1 VTPGSASYSGD
12 TVTVAGQS
20 IVSTPNADVALQ
32 VATNLNN
39 AFVKPAGAA
48 VNAKKLVKVKQ
59 EKPKKV
65 KENKKVKADKTKK

>member
-1 VTPGSASYSGD
+1 MT
-12 TVTVAGQS
+12 
-20 IVSTPNADVALQ
+20 TPNADVALQ

-48 VNAKKLVKVKQ
+48 VNAKKPAKVKQ

-65 KENKKVKADKTKK
+65 KENKKAKDNKKADKTKK